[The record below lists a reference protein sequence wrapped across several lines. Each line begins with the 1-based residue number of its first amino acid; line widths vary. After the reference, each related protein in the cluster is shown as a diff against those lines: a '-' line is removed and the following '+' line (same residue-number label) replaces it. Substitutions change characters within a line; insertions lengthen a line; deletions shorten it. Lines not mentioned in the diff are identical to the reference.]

1 MNKDVKIV
9 IDAGHGGADSGALG
23 NGLMEKDYT
32 LLIAKYLKKRFD
44 ELGVSSKL
52 VRDTDETVSPSE
64 RVNRILNAFGNSSD
78 VLVLSNHLN
87 AGGGDGAE
95 VIYALRN
102 NDTLANK
109 ILNNLGNE
117 GLKMRKVYQR
127 RLPSDNTKDYYFIH
141 RNTGITEP
149 VLIEY
154 AFIDNK
160 NDADKIVKNYERYAE
175 GVVKAVADYKGIDY
189 KPPVVRD
196 TYKVQ
201 RGDTLWNISK
211 KFNISVDELKKINNL
226 DSNLLYIGEELKL
239 PSYETVTDSNITYI
253 VSKGDTL
260 YSIAAK
266 NEISV
271 NDLKKYNNLT
281 SDNLYT
287 GQELNIPSGTSII
300 TPSENEVINEG
311 SIYEVNKGDTL
322 YSIAKKFNTTV
333 DKIKELNSIV
343 NDILTIGT
351 SLLIPTSNLS
361 DIIVHKVIKG
371 DSLWSLSKKYN
382 TTVDLIKQLNNLV
395 SDIIIPGNELQIKRN
410 TK

>member
-1 MNKDVKIV
+1 
-9 IDAGHGGADSGALG
+9 
-23 NGLMEKDYT
+23 MEKDYT

-44 ELGVSSKL
+44 ELGVSAKL

-281 SDNLYT
+281 SDNLYI

-311 SIYEVNKGDTL
+311 SIYEVKKGDTL

-333 DKIKELNSIV
+333 DKIKEINSIV

>member
-1 MNKDVKIV
+1 
-9 IDAGHGGADSGALG
+9 
-23 NGLMEKDYT
+23 
-32 LLIAKYLKKRFD
+32 
-44 ELGVSSKL
+44 
-52 VRDTDETVSPSE
+52 
-64 RVNRILNAFGNSSD
+64 
-78 VLVLSNHLN
+78 
-87 AGGGDGAE
+87 
-95 VIYALRN
+95 
-102 NDTLANK
+102 
-109 ILNNLGNE
+109 
-117 GLKMRKVYQR
+117 MRKVYQR

-211 KFNISVDELKKINNL
+211 KFNISVEELKKINNL

-281 SDNLYT
+281 SDNLYI

-311 SIYEVNKGDTL
+311 SIYEVKKGDTL
-322 YSIAKKFNTTV
+322 YSIAKKFNTSV
-333 DKIKELNSIV
+333 DKIKEINSIV

>member
-281 SDNLYT
+281 SDNLYI

-311 SIYEVNKGDTL
+311 SIYEVKKGDTL

-333 DKIKELNSIV
+333 DKIKEINSIV

>member
-281 SDNLYT
+281 SDNLYI

-311 SIYEVNKGDTL
+311 SIYEVKKGDTL